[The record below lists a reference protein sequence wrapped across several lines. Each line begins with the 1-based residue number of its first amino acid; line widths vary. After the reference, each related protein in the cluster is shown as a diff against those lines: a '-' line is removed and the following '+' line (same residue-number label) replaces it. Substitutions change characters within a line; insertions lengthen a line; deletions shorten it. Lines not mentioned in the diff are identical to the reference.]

1 MLEKIKHSIP
11 LSWNKIVDSVSK
23 KYNINT
29 TLAENIYDSRYYDIF
44 EKISNTTSLPH
55 SFIASKLTEDMTN
68 FERQGYDLAKLN
80 DSTIVEIFQK
90 DKGAP

>member
-1 MLEKIKHSIP
+1 MYPETDIPPIEINDYLLEKIKHSIP

-55 SFIASKLTEDMTN
+55 SFID
-68 FERQGYDLAKLN
+68 F
-80 DSTIVEIFQK
+80 
-90 DKGAP
+90 